1 MDFKITKK
9 QKEVLYILAKK
20 SDTKLVFSEPSYNNG
35 FKPYWLC
42 DEAKDDDDNYYLL
55 KKVSLATVDALKKLG
70 MVRIKFKG
78 NVPETATIT
87 TSGRNYLK
95 SLDTPT
101 EDRLDLDKLH
111 RINQLVY
118 RPMQKETKRK

>member
-9 QKEVLYILAKK
+9 QREVLSALSLRPK
-20 SDTKLVFSEPSYNNG
+20 TKLVYSEAGYNNG
-35 FKPYWLC
+35 FKPYWIYNATDAYHLF
-42 DEAKDDDDNYYLL
+42 
-55 KKVSLATVDALKKLG
+55 KKVNLATVDALKKLG